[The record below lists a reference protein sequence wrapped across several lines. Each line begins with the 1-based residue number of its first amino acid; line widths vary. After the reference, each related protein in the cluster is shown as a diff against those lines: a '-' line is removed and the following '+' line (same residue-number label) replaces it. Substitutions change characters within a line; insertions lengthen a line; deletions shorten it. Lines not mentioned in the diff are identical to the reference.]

1 MTIDQ
6 VSYDEVDLSLLE
18 DLMLPA
24 TPESVRQ
31 KYFSLPKLAAE
42 QNFGL
47 LEDDVVVLDTET
59 TGLSFKDCTLIEI
72 SAARLRGREIVDRY
86 ETFVHPGCP
95 IPPEITRL
103 TSITDLDVTDAPDAR
118 TAVAGL
124 VEFVGGSP
132 VLAHNATFDRTF
144 IEAVP
149 GGHEVSDIW
158 IDTLA
163 LSRIA
168 LPRLSSHRLQDMAR
182 AFGCA
187 SVTHR
192 ACDDVD
198 ALCGMWRVILCALSQ
213 MPAGLMGY
221 LADMHPEVDWPF
233 RPVFSQL
240 ALGDTGEYFHLKAAR
255 AELLREDVRRAKEDA
270 AEEGKRL
277 FDVDLDAVDQAF
289 APGGT
294 VSRMY
299 EKAEERPE
307 QVAMAREIAA
317 ALNTSTHRSIE
328 AGTGVGKSIAYLLP
342 EVLYAQRNNVTVG
355 VATKTNAL
363 TDQLVAHELPALA
376 AALPGGMTFHALKGY
391 DHYPCFLRMDRA
403 VKADLPVEEAKVDG
417 RSENAVSC
425 DMLTALA
432 VCYAYACQSPDG
444 DLDALGIRWRY
455 VPRKMLTI
463 SSGDCLKN
471 RCPYFPRECLLHG
484 ARRRAAASDVVVTNH
499 SLLLRNVAA
508 EGRIL
513 PPVRHW
519 VVDEA
524 HGFESEAR
532 RQWAV
537 EVCAGEARSAFEV
550 LGGTKTGALHSLLV
564 GALSLENSTLVT
576 GLLTKVAAEAATA
589 SVRVAD
595 LFVAIHELVPLAKSD
610 GSYDDL
616 TLWIDA
622 GLRQSDE
629 WGEVV
634 RAGQAAAHALDE
646 VTRHMKEARKALA
659 EVAPQ
664 MAGDLGDAGR
674 ALDELLAG
682 IKLICDG
689 TDTNYVYYAQ
699 LTRAKRRL
707 ATEKLVAEKIDIGAD
722 LAKDWLPEM
731 ESVVFT
737 SATIAVGDNFD
748 HFNQSVGLAALDSR
762 DHKDLRLSSS
772 FDYERQMSV
781 VLARDMPAPN
791 DRAYLPA
798 LEDLLYDVHVAM
810 GGSVLTLF
818 TNRRDM
824 ERVAQALK
832 PRLAAAGL
840 DLAYQERGTSPRRL
854 RERFNA
860 EKNLS
865 LMALKSFW
873 EGFDAAGDTLRCVV
887 IPKLPFAN
895 PNEPLVKE
903 RELREERA
911 WWHYS
916 LPEAVIEVKQA
927 AGRLIRTS
935 SDTGV
940 LVLADSRLA
949 TKSYGKLFM
958 KSLPNQ
964 NATMLESAN
973 VGRYIKMWRAS
984 HE

>member
-1 MTIDQ
+1 M
-6 VSYDEVDLSLLE
+6 
-18 DLMLPA
+18 
-24 TPESVRQ
+24 
-31 KYFSLPKLAAE
+31 
-42 QNFGL
+42 
-47 LEDDVVVLDTET
+47 
-59 TGLSFKDCTLIEI
+59 
-72 SAARLRGREIVDRY
+72 
-86 ETFVHPGCP
+86 
-95 IPPEITRL
+95 
-103 TSITDLDVTDAPDAR
+103 
-118 TAVAGL
+118 
-124 VEFVGGSP
+124 
-132 VLAHNATFDRTF
+132 
-144 IEAVP
+144 
-149 GGHEVSDIW
+149 
-158 IDTLA
+158 
-163 LSRIA
+163 
-168 LPRLSSHRLQDMAR
+168 
-182 AFGCA
+182 
-187 SVTHR
+187 
-192 ACDDVD
+192 
-198 ALCGMWRVILCALSQ
+198 
-213 MPAGLMGY
+213 
-221 LADMHPEVDWPF
+221 
-233 RPVFSQL
+233 
-240 ALGDTGEYFHLKAAR
+240 
-255 AELLREDVRRAKEDA
+255 
-270 AEEGKRL
+270 
-277 FDVDLDAVDQAF
+277 
-289 APGGT
+289 
-294 VSRMY
+294 
-299 EKAEERPE
+299 
-307 QVAMAREIAA
+307 
-317 ALNTSTHRSIE
+317 
-328 AGTGVGKSIAYLLP
+328 
-342 EVLYAQRNNVTVG
+342 
-355 VATKTNAL
+355 
-363 TDQLVAHELPALA
+363 
-376 AALPGGMTFHALKGY
+376 
-391 DHYPCFLRMDRA
+391 
-403 VKADLPVEEAKVDG
+403 
-417 RSENAVSC
+417 
-425 DMLTALA
+425 
-432 VCYAYACQSPDG
+432 
-444 DLDALGIRWRY
+444 
-455 VPRKMLTI
+455 
-463 SSGDCLKN
+463 
-471 RCPYFPRECLLHG
+471 
-484 ARRRAAASDVVVTNH
+484 
-499 SLLLRNVAA
+499 
-508 EGRIL
+508 
-513 PPVRHW
+513 
-519 VVDEA
+519 
-524 HGFESEAR
+524 
-532 RQWAV
+532 
-537 EVCAGEARSAFEV
+537 
-550 LGGTKTGALHSLLV
+550 
-564 GALSLENSTLVT
+564 
-576 GLLTKVAAEAATA
+576 
-589 SVRVAD
+589 
-595 LFVAIHELVPLAKSD
+595 
-610 GSYDDL
+610 
-616 TLWIDA
+616 
-622 GLRQSDE
+622 
-629 WGEVV
+629 